1 MPTDSPPLD
10 QQLCKAFLDE
20 VRRRLVEESVGRLR
34 KCIAMLSEEEIW
46 FRPNEH
52 TVSIGNLVL
61 HLCGNLRQWV
71 LAGLAHQPDNRV
83 RRLEFEERG
92 PLPTTDLMEQ
102 LDAVIR
108 DVDHFLSSV
117 TPAMLVQCHRVQ
129 GFEESGM
136 AILIH
141 VTEHFSY
148 HVGQITYA
156 VKSRKNVDTRYYD
169 GVDLNKTS

>member
-1 MPTDSPPLD
+1 MSKMPLD
-10 QQLCKAFLDE
+10 QQLCAALIKE
-20 VRRRLVEESVGRLR
+20 VRRRLIDESVFRLK
-34 KCIAMLSEEEIW
+34 KCLGMLTESEIW

-71 LAGLAHQPDNRV
+71 LSGLAHQPDNRV

-92 PLPTTDLMEQ
+92 PLPTTDLMER

-108 DVDHFLSSV
+108 EVDHFLPSV
-117 TPAMLVQCHRVQ
+117 TPAMLVQYHRVQ

-156 VKSRKNVDTRYYD
+156 VKSRKNIDTGYYD